1 MSGVA
6 EHPIVAA
13 MVVMAAAFLVQF
25 VIADVAGIRAGHV
38 PGMPVASGH
47 DDFFFR
53 AARAQANTNESL
65 PLFVLLCVAAI
76 FAGANPTWSSYAA
89 WGFVAARIG
98 HMAAYYADL
107 RPLRSVMFAIGA
119 VCLVVLLVVTAL
131 ALG

>member
-1 MSGVA
+1 MTGVA
-6 EHPIVAA
+6 EHPLVAA
-13 MVVMAAAFLVQF
+13 MVAMAAVFFVQF
-25 VIADVAGIRAGHV
+25 VVADVAGIRAGHV

-65 PLFVLLCVAAI
+65 PLFVLLCVAAMM
-76 FAGANPTWSSYAA
+76 AGASPTWSSYAG
-89 WGFVAARIG
+89 WGFVAGRVG

-107 RPLRSVMFAIGA
+107 RTLRSVMFGVATLS
-119 VCLVVLLVVTAL
+119 LVILLVVTAL